1 MGGFGAAQGGHVDPV
16 NSHILKGPGPVYN
29 VTLGVTGNLLFASG
43 TVCASANVCKSAHGA
58 SVLPHLAKF
67 ESRRFWQFCRAP
79 SDRPLVRKGEF
90 VEVYVQGPTHVA
102 KYEARKT

>member
-1 MGGFGAAQGGHVDPV
+1 MWAVLARRRGDTWIRSTLISA
-16 NSHILKGPGPVYN
+16 VYN

-58 SVLPHLAKF
+58 SVLPRVAKF
-67 ESRRFWQFCRAP
+67 ESRRFGKFCRAP
-79 SDRPLVRKGEF
+79 TGGRRTIAAGEI

>member
-16 NSHILKGPGPVYN
+16 KFITAVYN

-67 ESRRFWQFCRAP
+67 ESRRFWQFLPR